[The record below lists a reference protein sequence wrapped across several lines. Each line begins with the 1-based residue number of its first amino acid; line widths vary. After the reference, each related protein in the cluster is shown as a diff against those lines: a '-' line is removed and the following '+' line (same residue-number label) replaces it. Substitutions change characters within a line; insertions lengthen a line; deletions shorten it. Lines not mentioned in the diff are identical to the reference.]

1 MPATSVWPLIDLE
14 LRHLFISGYLVRNF
28 RLLVN
33 VGAYLYISGSAAA
46 LPQFQP
52 KLADLWMSTTVPT
65 LPHSLAPHILIHA
78 SPDVENLLLSP
89 KGLPPLPEL
98 LSAFAHLSQ
107 VTTRT
112 STLSQVTHPR
122 FQVKFSSLVD
132 VEEECREDE
141 ERRTSRIIDWIGGRI
156 AQRASTWL
164 GDAESRDRE
173 RWWDD
178 VKACADSDRTPC
190 RTEGWNHPVAL
201 ILATSTLAPNPLQ
214 AITALHAR
222 TLDLPSWVDTTL
234 FRYTLIIHPT
244 PSNLNP
250 DEAVALLNAVKKQF
264 DLNTHLL
271 QLPSSLE
278 KVNVRIPFA
287 SSRLS
292 PPLDV
297 SRSPEIRRPKLER
310 RTVVMEITMSE
321 TDAQNTQRFVREF
334 VTVSLIPWMERYV
347 IEWNNAFSS
356 TRRLPSRLLSSTTR
370 RIFGSSSPAPTSSV
384 ANGIFSLESQTWM
397 HRRLAEFSTILGDYK
412 LASLVWETLRKD
424 FTTGSDVLPLILAPA
439 SSLSVYATAA
449 LQLLG
454 LNNEEVSAAPQYRA
468 LLYAVRWEIGIPQF
482 ASIDGERWL
491 AMAAGNAEEPFS
503 ALLLARAA
511 SLSSRRGAKRRAAL
525 WYTLAA
531 KKLERS
537 GVKPLTIYFF
547 QQASDAHAFR
557 KEVLLSP
564 SFFEIEAQEQDP
576 KIDPTQACIQHALG
590 RLKYSSGDTTAAIK
604 LFLKLLSPQCNPFDK
619 FDNDR
624 MYVED
629 FRLAFEHY
637 LSTNPETPSF
647 TESKLPL
654 NVCLPSRTRVRFS
667 SRDVSESSVWTEMQE
682 RWTAYQKTR
691 GDRSALDLREF
702 AEVGEPFW
710 IDLALCNPL
719 DTEMNLTGLTLE
731 VECKD
736 ASKDALTSVVQIE
749 IIESVFLNSK
759 ERTTVPIKATPLIP
773 TSLKFINAHYSF
785 LSLLRTCESLAVR
798 GKRLND
804 TPAQRQGNVRAP
816 DAFVVANVR
825 HPVAKL
831 EPRFDDT
838 SINHEDETTFY
849 CGEIRNEYFE
859 VENTGKLTVNDI
871 WVVLPWDG
879 SIRIKDDGDLE
890 HLEKIAGPNTLA
902 PPQPYRLSSGPL
914 TPGASIKLPIQ
925 VYFGTPGAITNSILV
940 VYREDENSL
949 ASFVA
954 KATRTAWVETLLTL
968 RTHLVPS
975 LSLESEYT
983 MMLEIEN
990 LGGPLG
996 VQVRQV
1002 GGFSPS
1008 WCLTPAE
1015 TPLVP
1020 LLAYRQL
1027 WRLVLPIHL
1036 VPDFEVNEVVAPTR
1050 RLIDSLAS
1058 ILAAQ
1063 EPSPPECVKRP
1074 VVTCS
1079 TLLHGSKLSTQH
1091 RDFVWSSHRIRTR
1104 NMIST
1109 TFPTIPMQQAEAI
1122 FPFYSG
1128 TDMDICVLWG
1138 LPGTARSGQ
1147 IDLTNLIVGVQHGA
1161 LNRLL
1166 SDITSSTKVSTRE
1179 MYAETARERES
1190 LVEAISASPWNVND
1204 DPLRLDL
1211 QFEPVQKH
1219 DFELGKPYIVPVTFR
1234 IRNFSFQFS
1243 ARFSLNTRNP
1253 SHIGHPQCQY
1263 LGLLTHHGVVV
1274 PSSHTLV
1281 TGRAII
1287 FRPGLYSLPPCEL
1300 KINVGYEQDGVWHSV
1315 ASFVQSGVGQER
1327 LEVSSMNYPIIS
1339 N

>member
-454 LNNEEVSAAPQYRA
+454 LNNEEVSAVSQYRA

-604 LFLKLLSPQCNPFDK
+604 LFLKLLSHK
-619 FDNDR
+619 
-624 MYVED
+624 D

-849 CGEIRNEYFE
+849 CGEIPA
-859 VENTGKLTVNDI
+859 D
-871 WVVLPWDG
+871 P
-879 SIRIKDDGDLE
+879 SI
-890 HLEKIAGPNTLA
+890 
-902 PPQPYRLSSGPL
+902 
-914 TPGASIKLPIQ
+914 
-925 VYFGTPGAITNSILV
+925 FGTPAAITNSILV
-940 VYREDENSL
+940 VYREVRPMKIPSL
-949 ASFVA
+949 RLWP
-954 KATRTAWVETLLTL
+954 KQTRTAWVETLLTL

-1036 VPDFEVNEVVAPTR
+1036 VPDFEVNEV
-1050 RLIDSLAS
+1050 
-1058 ILAAQ
+1058 
-1063 EPSPPECVKRP
+1063 
-1074 VVTCS
+1074 
-1079 TLLHGSKLSTQH
+1079 
-1091 RDFVWSSHRIRTR
+1091 
-1104 NMIST
+1104 
-1109 TFPTIPMQQAEAI
+1109 
-1122 FPFYSG
+1122 
-1128 TDMDICVLWG
+1128 
-1138 LPGTARSGQ
+1138 
-1147 IDLTNLIVGVQHGA
+1147 
-1161 LNRLL
+1161 
-1166 SDITSSTKVSTRE
+1166 
-1179 MYAETARERES
+1179 
-1190 LVEAISASPWNVND
+1190 
-1204 DPLRLDL
+1204 
-1211 QFEPVQKH
+1211 
-1219 DFELGKPYIVPVTFR
+1219 
-1234 IRNFSFQFS
+1234 
-1243 ARFSLNTRNP
+1243 
-1253 SHIGHPQCQY
+1253 
-1263 LGLLTHHGVVV
+1263 
-1274 PSSHTLV
+1274 
-1281 TGRAII
+1281 
-1287 FRPGLYSLPPCEL
+1287 
-1300 KINVGYEQDGVWHSV
+1300 
-1315 ASFVQSGVGQER
+1315 
-1327 LEVSSMNYPIIS
+1327 
-1339 N
+1339 